1 MVPVEDIH
9 RLIKKLQIEPSS
21 EMDRRV
27 HNIITEAI
35 KESEETNLVNAQ
47 SCIWR
52 KIIKNSITKIAAAA
66 SFLVVVSFTIS
77 FILYGKNVDLRNELE
92 LAQQD
97 ISTAPIE
104 DSVTI
109 NFYLEEHQDFI
120 ARQASLNSA
129 AEQSIQMLIDYDD
142 IMYYEFLGDDLE
154 FLNPGMIVKGPSS
167 QQEIESN
174 ASHTISNGHQ
184 LTISEARET
193 ANFNLLILHRL
204 HPGYMLDQIRKIDG
218 RDALQLLYT
227 NGINSVSLFEQPLDG
242 ESGLSHQEF
251 REYAVYNKGEG
262 GSTILAWRD
271 NALSYVLIGNIE
283 ISQLMSMAQSIS
295 ARK

>member
-52 KIIKNSITKIAAAA
+52 KIIKNPITKIAAAA

-77 FILYGKNVDLRNELE
+77 FILYGRNVDLRNELE

-120 ARQASLNSA
+120 ARKASLNSA

-167 QQEIESN
+167 QQEIESSE
-174 ASHTISNGHQ
+174 SHTISNGHQ

-193 ANFNLLILHRL
+193 ANFNLLILHRFY
-204 HPGYMLDQIRKIDG
+204 PGYMLDQIRKIDG

-251 REYAVYNKGEG
+251 REYAVYNKGEE

-271 NALSYVLIGNIE
+271 NALSYVLIGNIK
-283 ISQLMSMAQSIS
+283 ISQLMDMAQSINY
-295 ARK
+295 AK